1 MTYLKIAIALT
12 NTINYKISYLK
23 GLMDHHFNRD
33 TQNKIK
39 MSSPLLLPILILVTY
54 DNKSDNREREKR
66 GKRDKQNQK

>member
-1 MTYLKIAIALT
+1 
-12 NTINYKISYLK
+12 
-23 GLMDHHFNRD
+23 MDHHFNRD